1 MSQKDQDSPS
11 ESENEPIPIS
21 QYPPYKSPI
30 CSYFNT
36 SQSYLTRKY
45 SESSGL
51 NYEKSNNYIRKD
63 SLLQNQNLENEYEG
77 LKVNNEEDDDDYNE
91 LTPDANY
98 YQQPVNSFSPPITE
112 MPNVNIPNINLNINS
127 NFIIGQR
134 PRFNSINA
142 FGVNFLNLFHKNTSN
157 SNQYTTEMYGRKGWI
172 CSLCNNF
179 NYSTRN
185 KCNKCSASKS
195 PKKIKK
201 RKGTNENEDTKSS
214 SKQFSERVGDWICF
228 KCKNLNFA
236 FRSVCNR
243 CQIPKEESEKLT
255 KQSYSTISN
264 NGKDDS

>member
-112 MPNVNIPNINLNINS
+112 
-127 NFIIGQR
+127 
-134 PRFNSINA
+134 
-142 FGVNFLNLFHKNTSN
+142 
-157 SNQYTTEMYGRKGWI
+157 
-172 CSLCNNF
+172 
-179 NYSTRN
+179 
-185 KCNKCSASKS
+185 
-195 PKKIKK
+195 
-201 RKGTNENEDTKSS
+201 
-214 SKQFSERVGDWICF
+214 
-228 KCKNLNFA
+228 
-236 FRSVCNR
+236 
-243 CQIPKEESEKLT
+243 
-255 KQSYSTISN
+255 SY
-264 NGKDDS
+264 